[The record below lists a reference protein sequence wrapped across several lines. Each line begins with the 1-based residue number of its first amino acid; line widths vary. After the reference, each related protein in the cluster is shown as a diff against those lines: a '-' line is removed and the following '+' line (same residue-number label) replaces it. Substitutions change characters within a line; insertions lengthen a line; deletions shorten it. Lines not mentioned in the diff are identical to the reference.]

1 MLRRYESSPTA
12 QPDLFG
18 MYNPFAFP
26 AEYTQSMAN
35 RMASMVDASVQRSLS
50 RYFQHAQLPQLRASD
65 LGTEYQIQANVYGYD
80 PHDLMV
86 EHKNGFLTI
95 SGRKATSQ
103 SDALESSET
112 FQAFRKTV
120 RAPTSKPTGVQAQ
133 LRGGVLTVSV
143 PKA

>member
-1 MLRRYESSPTA
+1 
-12 QPDLFG
+12 
-18 MYNPFAFP
+18 MYNPFAYP

-35 RMASMVDASVQRSLS
+35 RMMTMMDQSVQRGLAQ
-50 RYFQHAQLPQLRASD
+50 YFQHAQLPQLRATD
-65 LGTEYQIQANVYGYD
+65 RGTDYQIEANVFGYA
-80 PHDLMV
+80 PADLMV

-95 SGRKATSQ
+95 SGRKATSE
-103 SDALESSET
+103 SDALESSES

-120 RAPTSKPTGVQAQ
+120 RAPTKTPNGVQAQ